1 MAPLSCASL
10 NEIYPELN
18 NPEKIVE
25 KTFKENDK
33 CINENKEY
41 QNKLKKEIIDQNQSI
56 KPSNILETMAGK
68 IVDYGNK
75 REYFSFND
83 NIINLLEQLILIGKI
98 IIVIL
103 IILLIKK

>member
-10 NEIYPELN
+10 NEIYPDLN
-18 NPEKIVE
+18 KPEKIVE

-33 CINENKEY
+33 CVNDNKEY

-56 KPSNILETMAGK
+56 KPSNILETMA
-68 IVDYGNK
+68 NK

>member
-1 MAPLSCASL
+1 
-10 NEIYPELN
+10 
-18 NPEKIVE
+18 
-25 KTFKENDK
+25 
-33 CINENKEY
+33 
-41 QNKLKKEIIDQNQSI
+41 
-56 KPSNILETMAGK
+56 MAGK
-68 IVDYGNK
+68 ILDYGNK

>member
-10 NEIYPELN
+10 NEIYPELIK
-18 NPEKIVE
+18 PEKIVE

-33 CINENKEY
+33 CVNENKEY
-41 QNKLKKEIIDQNQSI
+41 QNKLKKEIINQNISI
-56 KPSNILETMAGK
+56 KPSNILETMK
-68 IVDYGNK
+68 NHIIDNGNK

-83 NIINLLEQLILIGKI
+83 NIINLLEQLILIGRI
-98 IIVIL
+98 IIIIL

>member
-10 NEIYPELN
+10 NEIYPELIK
-18 NPEKIVE
+18 PEKIVE

-33 CINENKEY
+33 CVNKNKEY
-41 QNKLKKEIIDQNQSI
+41 QNKLKKEIINQNISI
-56 KPSNILETMAGK
+56 KPSNILETMK
-68 IVDYGNK
+68 NYITDN